1 VSAWLWLIVVLGG
14 FALLYALFACVLLV
28 AGRREEARALAGF
41 IPDCGVLCARLVRD
55 PRLPRRYTV
64 MLVALAGYLAMPFD
78 LVPDFIPVAG
88 QLDDVIIVALVLRRL
103 IRSGGERLIRE
114 HWPGPANSLALV
126 LRVAA

>member
-1 VSAWLWLIVVLGG
+1 MSAWLWLIVVLGG
-14 FALLYALFACVLLV
+14 IALLYALFAGVLLV

-41 IPDCGVLCARLVRD
+41 IPDCVVLCARLVRD
-55 PRLPRRYTV
+55 PRLPRRYKV

>member
-14 FALLYALFACVLLV
+14 FTLLYALFACVLLV

-41 IPDCGVLCARLVRD
+41 IPDCVVLCARLVRD
-55 PRLPRRYTV
+55 PRLPRRYKV

-103 IRSGGERLIRE
+103 IRSGGERLIRVLL
-114 HWPGPANSLALV
+114 PGPAYSIALV

>member
-14 FALLYALFACVLLV
+14 FALLYALFVGVLLL

-41 IPDCGVLCARLVRD
+41 IPDCVVLCARLGRD
-55 PRLPRRYTV
+55 PRLPRRYKL

-88 QLDDVIIVALVLRRL
+88 QLDDVIIVALALRHL
-103 IRSGGERLIRE
+103 IRSGGEGLIRE

-126 LRVAA
+126 LRLAA